1 MTSPA
6 LSLYRFVARSEAVTW
21 ALLIVGMVLKYGTK
35 TTDLGV
41 RIAGMLHGV
50 VFIAF
55 IVVTAAVWIDNRWSA
70 KRGLLGMASAVP
82 PFFTLLFEANA
93 EKHRA
98 IAPRWRLA
106 PSGEPQTVS
115 SAPERALA
123 ALLARPG
130 IAVLVLVV
138 LVAALTAVALL
149 VGPPASS

>member
-1 MTSPA
+1 M
-6 LSLYRFVARSEAVTW
+6 TW
-21 ALLIVGMVLKYGTK
+21 ALLIVGMILKYGTK

-41 RIAGMLHGV
+41 KIAGMLHGV

-55 IVVTAAVWIDNRWSA
+55 LVVTAAVWIDNRWSLA
-70 KRGLLGMASAVP
+70 RGLLGMASAIP

-106 PSGEPQTVS
+106 PSGEPQTAA

-130 IAVLVLVV
+130 LAVLVLVV
-138 LVAALTAVALL
+138 LVALLTVVALIA
-149 VGPPASS
+149 GPPASS